1 MCQISGIT
9 NIRLQRKN
17 QYKPFLLQNIDFFI
31 DVFGIEDLNSITTMQ
46 IPFTLV
52 PIRNIY
58 GLAERLVPG
67 LSGKI
72 ELKVG
77 LLMSLVG
84 K

>member
-1 MCQISGIT
+1 MCQISKYQIT
-9 NIRLQRKN
+9 TQE
-17 QYKPFLLQNIDFFI
+17 P
-31 DVFGIEDLNSITTMQ
+31 DLNSITTMQ